1 MRILTLPSNCGCLTE
16 PTTPPLPPQAERS
29 KEPPALS
36 PTVSEDLRGPLP
48 MDRPFYWKGGSTD
61 LHSGDYVMGAGH
73 CDGSWDP
80 RGNSVPLWCG
90 SPLSPL
96 LQAWAK
102 SITSRCCRK
111 GSAWF
116 GSVCLRQTHAGLS
129 SGPRFVVLVLICNF
143 SKCRLVTQNKKIY
156 IFITVLDFKLLQA
169 SYRAKSMCAFTLLSC
184 SQFCVLFVPLD

>member
-1 MRILTLPSNCGCLTE
+1 MFGRRGIPHIPAGFEQLYVHILTLPSNCGCLTE

-29 KEPPALS
+29 KEPLHPPATLS
-36 PTVSEDLRGPLP
+36 PTVSTDLQGPLP
-48 MDRPFYWKGGSTD
+48 VDRPFYRKKGSTD
-61 LHSGDYVMGAGH
+61 LHSGDKVMGAGH

-80 RGNSVPLWCG
+80 RGNSVLLWSG

-129 SGPRFVVLVLICNF
+129 SGPSCVVLVFNH
-143 SKCRLVTQNKKIY
+143 
-156 IFITVLDFKLLQA
+156 
-169 SYRAKSMCAFTLLSC
+169 
-184 SQFCVLFVPLD
+184 

>member
-1 MRILTLPSNCGCLTE
+1 MAALRSPLLLHCLHR
-16 PTTPPLPPQAERS
+16 PRGGRSTPPATLF
-29 KEPPALS
+29 
-36 PTVSEDLRGPLP
+36 PTLSEDLRGPMP
-48 MDRPFYWKGGSTD
+48 MDRPFYWKRGSAD
-61 LHSGDYVMGAGH
+61 LHSGDKVMGAGH

-129 SGPRFVVLVLICNF
+129 SGPSCVVLVVNLQF
-143 SKCRLVTQNKKIY
+143 
-156 IFITVLDFKLLQA
+156 FK
-169 SYRAKSMCAFTLLSC
+169 
-184 SQFCVLFVPLD
+184 V